1 MVGKELIQGI
11 PASAPARLQA
21 RLSAR
26 RLPLGLPLHRVLR
39 YAQKT
44 LALREIPRHLAALV
58 SCGSAL
64 HVGPGRSERLSV
76 VVLPE
81 RPPSVHRAHPCPTRT
96 SPRPDVSCPHAC
108 CQRPSVKVQK
118 LLTGIEAMHLRLRIR
133 NPFHAVSIM
142 DAGSSPF
149 RHLYSGCPGHLL
161 PSWRKVLMS
170 VESDGQPPPWTSYG
184 GLTALTPVRCNSA

>member
-1 MVGKELIQGI
+1 MVGKELIQGL

-44 LALREIPRHLAALV
+44 LALRETPRHLAALV
-58 SCGSAL
+58 WCGSTL
-64 HVGPGRSERLSV
+64 HGGPGRSERLSV
-76 VVLPE
+76 VALPE

-108 CQRPSVKVQK
+108 CRFTGNCSPDDFIPNTLSRNFSLGKSVRPAEHDAE
-118 LLTGIEAMHLRLRIR
+118 GWW
-133 NPFHAVSIM
+133 HA
-142 DAGSSPF
+142 DDGH
-149 RHLYSGCPGHLL
+149 RHH
-161 PSWRKVLMS
+161 
-170 VESDGQPPPWTSYG
+170 
-184 GLTALTPVRCNSA
+184 RCNEPGIAGLLMPPA